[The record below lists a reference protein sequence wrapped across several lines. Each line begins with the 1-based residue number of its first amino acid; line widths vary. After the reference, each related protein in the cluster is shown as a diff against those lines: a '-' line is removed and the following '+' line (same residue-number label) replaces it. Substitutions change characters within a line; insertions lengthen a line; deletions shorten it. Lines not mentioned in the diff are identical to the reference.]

1 MGNGHSAPRTVG
13 AMFRDVDSL
22 ITTLGNVWP
31 AVAAVLTF
39 LLSII
44 VSAHIVLYKS
54 DSRAAVGWVGMVWLV
69 PVIGAILYVLFGIN
83 RIRRRAALS
92 RGYQTFETQVAH
104 RPPQVT
110 LPAQAQ
116 PLLQLAGYV
125 DRVAGRS
132 LTMGNSITPLNNG
145 DEAFPAMVEAID
157 QAEIGVALSTYI
169 FNSGPAGRS
178 FQDALERAVNRG
190 VKVRV
195 LIDAVGA
202 RYSWPPI
209 VRALKRRDIPVARF
223 EHTVVPWRM
232 PYINLRNHRKLLIID
247 GKTGFTGG
255 MNIREG
261 SVLAND
267 HPHPVQDL
275 HFRVEGPVV
284 AHLMEAFS
292 EDWIFTTG
300 QALDGVDWFPRLEP
314 VGQAVARGITD
325 GPDRDID
332 KAELTLL
339 GALAAARSSVR
350 ILTPYF
356 LPDSRLISAL
366 NVAAMRG
373 VSVEILLPEKNNLA
387 LVQWAS
393 TAQLWQVL
401 RRGCRI
407 YYTAPPFD
415 HTKIMLVD
423 DCWTFF
429 GSSNWDPRSLRL
441 NFEFDVECYD
451 ANLVAEL
458 TQLVEKKLATARP
471 ITLENVNGRR
481 LLIKLR
487 DGVARLAAPYL

>member
-1 MGNGHSAPRTVG
+1 
-13 AMFRDVDSL
+13 MFRGVDTL

-39 LLSII
+39 LLSLIT
-44 VSAHIVLYKS
+44 SAHIVLYKR
-54 DSRAAVGWVGMVWLV
+54 DSRAAVAWVGMVWFV

-104 RPPQVT
+104 RPPDVT
-110 LPAQAQ
+110 LPAPAQ
-116 PLLQLAGYV
+116 PLLPLAKYV

-132 LTMGNSITPLNNG
+132 LTMGNTVTPLNNG

-157 QAEIGVALSTYI
+157 QAQIGVALSTYI
-169 FNSGPAGRS
+169 FDNGPVGRL

-190 VKVRV
+190 VMVRV
-195 LIDAVGA
+195 LVDAVGA

-209 VRALKRRDIPVARF
+209 VRTLKRRDIPVARF

-232 PYINLRNHRKLLIID
+232 PYINLRNHRKLLIVD
-247 GKTGFTGG
+247 GTIGFTGG
-255 MNIREG
+255 MNIREA

-275 HFRVEGPVV
+275 HFRLEGPVV

-300 QALDGVDWFPRLEP
+300 EALDGIDWFPRLEP
-314 VGQAVARGITD
+314 AGQAVARGITD

-339 GALAAARSSVR
+339 GALAAAQSSVR
-350 ILTPYF
+350 IVTPYF
-356 LPDSRLISAL
+356 VPDARLISAL
-366 NVAAMRG
+366 NVTAMRG

-401 RRGCRI
+401 RRGCLVH
-407 YYTAPPFD
+407 YTAPPFD
-415 HTKIMLVD
+415 HTKLMLVD
-423 DCWTFF
+423 DSWAFF

-451 ANLVAEL
+451 QALVAKL
-458 TQLVEKKLATARP
+458 TTLLEQKLATARRL
-471 ITLENVNGRR
+471 TLEDVNGRP